1 MPRTTLVSLG
11 GSRAWRSLAVAL
23 VLGGLAL
30 PSSAQTP
37 TREQGNL
44 HSVQNLIAPIV
55 DRLTDYVATES
66 VAP

>member
-11 GSRAWRSLAVAL
+11 GSRARRSRAL

-44 HSVQNLIAPIV
+44 HSMQNLVAPIV
-55 DRLTDYVATES
+55 DRLTDYVAAES